1 MNRFAL
7 FSAITGTL
15 VAQGV
20 CADGEEPTYD
30 DATITRL
37 WLGDGHSIHGN
48 HCLVGGV
55 VTERTF
61 WATAPVQIE
70 GAAGAVALTGLPAGA
85 HIRID
90 PDGMTEFERA
100 YAQANG
106 AGACT
111 ITLPAGQFRVAL
123 EGAWKGQFAQ
133 ISLT

>member
-7 FSAITGTL
+7 FSAITGSL

-48 HCLVGGV
+48 HCLVNGV

-61 WATAPVQIE
+61 WANPAQEVT
-70 GAAGAVALTGLPAGA
+70 GSAGAVTLTGIPASA

-100 YAQANG
+100 YAQADA

-111 ITLPAGQFRVAL
+111 ITLPAGQFRISL
-123 EGAWKGQFAQ
+123 EGAFKGNFAT